1 MSSARDYSDIID
13 HSHHVSTVHP
23 PMPREKRA
31 AQFSP
36 FAALTG
42 YEDAVEE
49 EARFVDGEMLFV
61 EDRFSELDDT
71 LSILRERLARGEKPA
86 VSMIR
91 FEADE
96 KKAGGAY
103 RSVEGTAK
111 KLDEYERVL
120 MLEDGQRISLKT
132 ITELYLL

>member
-1 MSSARDYSDIID
+1 MQKRDYSDIID
-13 HSHHVSTVHP
+13 HPHHVSAVHP

-42 YEDAVEE
+42 YDDAVEE
-49 EARFVDGEMLFV
+49 EARFVDGEMFFT
-61 EDRFSELDDT
+61 EDRFSELDDA
-71 LSILRERLARGEKPA
+71 LSLLREQLARGEKPA

-96 KKAGGAY
+96 KKDGGAY
-103 RSVEGTAK
+103 RSVEGVVK
-111 KLDEYERVL
+111 KLDEYERL
-120 MLEDGQRISLKT
+120 LILEDGQSIPLKT
-132 ITELYLL
+132 ITELYLV